1 MEKKMLTR
9 YRLLMVLGILIL
21 AVLDYLTDFGYRLSR
36 LILPMVCVGAGV
48 LYRKSRPVFS
58 WINFV
63 AAGAADLLWVVLL
76 FKSS

>member
-1 MEKKMLTR
+1 MEQKMLTR

-21 AVLDYLTDFGYRLSR
+21 AVLDYLTDFKYRLSC
-36 LILPMVCVGAGV
+36 LLLPMACVYGGV

-63 AAGAADLLWVVLL
+63 AAGAAVLLWVVLL
-76 FKSS
+76 CK